1 MGVAPWSVATGD
13 EVGVPSEFVPMRM
26 CSLRGVLAV
35 FASLAIPALAAA
47 ATSTSNMNVSITVT
61 AACTLAVTDINFGS
75 VAAATLATAKTS
87 TAAMGGLLTYTCAS
101 NNTPGLTA
109 SQGQNFAAGNR
120 MKGALGGFLPYS
132 LTVPTLPTFTGVQQ
146 AAQITATIPAQ
157 STLPTVDTYTDQ
169 VVLTLTY

>member
-1 MGVAPWSVATGD
+1 
-13 EVGVPSEFVPMRM
+13 MRNFFARPF
-26 CSLRGVLAV
+26 LVLS
-35 FASLAIPALAAA
+35 ASIAIPALASA

-61 AACTLAVTDINFGS
+61 AACTLSVTDINFGS
-75 VAAATLATAKTS
+75 VASATLASAMTS

-109 SQGQNFAAGNR
+109 SQGQNFAAANR
-120 MKGALGGFLPYS
+120 MKGTLGGFLPYS
-132 LTVPTLPTFTGVQQ
+132 LTVPTLPAFTGVQQ

-157 STLPTVDTYTDQ
+157 TTLPTVDTYTDQ

>member
-1 MGVAPWSVATGD
+1 MRKNF
-13 EVGVPSEFVPMRM
+13 VG
-26 CSLRGVLAV
+26 GVLALSA
-35 FASLAIPALAAA
+35 FLAIPTLGFA

-61 AACTLAVTDINFGS
+61 AACSLAVTDINFGS
-75 VAAATLATAKTS
+75 VAAAALATANTS

-132 LTVPTLPTFTGVQQ
+132 LTVPTLPVFTGVQQ

-157 STLPTVDTYTDQ
+157 STLPTVDAYTDQ
-169 VVLTLTY
+169 VVLTLAY